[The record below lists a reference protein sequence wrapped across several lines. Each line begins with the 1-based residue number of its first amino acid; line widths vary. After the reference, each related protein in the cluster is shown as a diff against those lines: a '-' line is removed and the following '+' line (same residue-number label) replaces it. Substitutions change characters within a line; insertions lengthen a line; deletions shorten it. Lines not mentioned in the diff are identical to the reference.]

1 MNFSF
6 DDMKHRF
13 LSKWNML
20 LGSLSLLLAGCGS
33 TQKTGK
39 PMSLEHRI
47 MVLYG
52 VPMEQFQPLPTNEAD
67 TIGDSSAQAP
77 EAPSENDIQN
87 DTTIQRDP
95 QIMVKYG
102 VPFPRH

>member
-1 MNFSF
+1 
-6 DDMKHRF
+6 
-13 LSKWNML
+13 
-20 LGSLSLLLAGCGS
+20 
-33 TQKTGK
+33 
-39 PMSLEHRI
+39 

-67 TIGDSSAQAP
+67 TIGDSSAQAT

>member
-1 MNFSF
+1 
-6 DDMKHRF
+6 
-13 LSKWNML
+13 
-20 LGSLSLLLAGCGS
+20 
-33 TQKTGK
+33 
-39 PMSLEHRI
+39 

-77 EAPSENDIQN
+77 EAPSENDIKN

>member
-1 MNFSF
+1 
-6 DDMKHRF
+6 
-13 LSKWNML
+13 ML

-33 TQKTGK
+33 TQKVGK
-39 PMSLEHRI
+39 PMSSEHRI

>member
-1 MNFSF
+1 MRY
-6 DDMKHRF
+6 RF

-33 TQKTGK
+33 TQKAGK
-39 PMSLEHRI
+39 PMSLEHQI

-52 VPMEQFQPLPTNEAD
+52 VPVEQFQPLPANEAD
-67 TIGDSSAQAP
+67 TIGDRPAQAP
-77 EAPSENDIQN
+77 EAPSENDMQN

-95 QIMVKYG
+95 HIMVKYG
-102 VPFPRH
+102 VPFPRN

>member
-1 MNFSF
+1 
-6 DDMKHRF
+6 
-13 LSKWNML
+13 
-20 LGSLSLLLAGCGS
+20 
-33 TQKTGK
+33 
-39 PMSLEHRI
+39 

-52 VPMEQFQPLPTNEAD
+52 VPMEQFQPLPTNKAD

>member
-1 MNFSF
+1 
-6 DDMKHRF
+6 
-13 LSKWNML
+13 
-20 LGSLSLLLAGCGS
+20 
-33 TQKTGK
+33 
-39 PMSLEHRI
+39 

-95 QIMVKYG
+95 HIMVKYG